1 MNPKKINIV
10 NKNNKIFTDANKIFF
25 ETSKY
30 KFSNFSLLIDL
41 LSIEGN
47 FFIFINKLIIMSLIL
62 SILIISIKNITIRVN
77 MEYLITS
84 VFHLFFFDL
93 KYLFK
98 GNHNIPNIKEKI
110 AIIIPI
116 MDAIRP
122 PPIPGPI

>member
-84 VFHLFFFDL
+84 VFHLFFF
-93 KYLFK
+93 
-98 GNHNIPNIKEKI
+98 
-110 AIIIPI
+110 
-116 MDAIRP
+116 
-122 PPIPGPI
+122 